1 MSKKTKRKNES
12 LLGGSS
18 FPASLL
24 RRRVAQVERSLN
36 ARFKEKGAL
45 RQDAGEYLR
54 TLQQAISSGASANEE
69 VSRATAGLR
78 GFSERLAKRKVVS
91 RAAPRVRSGIE
102 FGQYVVN
109 FAPPQYNPLTSSGI
123 LDGNPTASET
133 ADGDTG
139 QMNLS
144 VVSDYEN
151 PSEAWAW
158 AELYITFDPPFAPGT
173 LSAAANP
180 SILFSWWVNAIQDF
194 HHDALSEAYLSFGI
208 VTNSRSTGS
217 LVGQNINTYELWS
230 EMQTDQL
237 DFDFGSRTMPVSA
250 EMNIGE
256 SDECYVFLNCM
267 CHVVALGWPLR
278 HTGLGVYSRSLAG
291 AKVALT
297 LPSITLDLQWRPVF
311 GPVSARS

>member
-1 MSKKTKRKNES
+1 MSKKAKRKNES

-36 ARFKEKGAL
+36 AQFKEKGAL
-45 RQDAGEYLR
+45 RQDAGKYLR
-54 TLQQAISSGASANEE
+54 TLQQTISSGASANEE
-69 VSRATAGLR
+69 VSRAAAGLR
-78 GFSERLAKRKVVS
+78 SFSERLAKRKVVS
-91 RAAPRVRSGIE
+91 PAVPRVRSGIV

-109 FAPPQYNPLTSSGI
+109 FAPPQYNPLTRSGI
-123 LDGNPTASET
+123 LDGNPTVSDT
-133 ADGDTG
+133 ADANTG

-158 AELYITFDPPFAPGT
+158 AELYITFDPPFGPGT
-173 LSAAANP
+173 LSASANP

-194 HHDALSEAYLSFGI
+194 HVDALSEASLSFGI
-208 VTNSRSTGS
+208 ITNSRSTGS

-230 EMQTDQL
+230 EMQTDQF
-237 DFDFGSRTMPVSA
+237 DFDFGSRTVPVSA

-256 SDECYVFLNCM
+256 DDECYVFLNCM
-267 CHVVALGWPLR
+267 CHVVALGWPPQP
-278 HTGLGVYSRSLAG
+278 TSSGIYAQSLAG

-297 LPSITLDLQWRPVF
+297 LPSITLDLEWHPVF
-311 GPVSARS
+311 GPVSAR